1 MTHPTI
7 QSPLN
12 DFIASIVTA
21 GTSLVQAV
29 LALFHLG
36 LAFGHFWFDQ
46 VVQFAQTCIQMG
58 FDLFRGVA
66 SFVIANFFILAI
78 LGGGYYWWSTRG
90 RAWWST
96 RGRAVKLRK

>member
-21 GTSLVQAV
+21 GTSLVKAV
-29 LALFHLG
+29 LALFHLV

-46 VVQFAQTCIQMG
+46 IVQFAQTCIQFG
-58 FDLFRGVA
+58 FNLFRGVA
-66 SFVIANFFILAI
+66 GFVR
-78 LGGGYYWWSTRG
+78 YC
-90 RAWWST
+90 
-96 RGRAVKLRK
+96 